1 MAKKKFRVGVAAR
14 TIDGREIK
22 PEFISSAAASYD
34 PNVYGARINL
44 EHIRGVM
51 PDSPFGA
58 YGDVI
63 AVEYK
68 EDVIGGKKRGAL
80 YAEIEPTD
88 ELIELNKKG
97 QKVYTSMELQPDFPE
112 EGSWYLVGLAIT
124 DSPASMGTQKL
135 SFSAAEKEKNHLF
148 SGYEEIEFIDADDE
162 DADTRLSIVERIKA
176 MFISLKAAADKKGSE
191 LEQAIELLAQE
202 FTALAQQLPA
212 DNSEDVASLK
222 SELASLQES
231 FNTLQDQYAAI
242 DEALNSTEQFSR
254 RPPASGGQSG
264 NESVTDC

>member
-22 PEFISSAAASYD
+22 PEFISSAAKTYD

-44 EHIRGVM
+44 EHIRGIY
-51 PDSPFGA
+51 PDSAFGA

-68 EDVIGGKKRGAL
+68 EEVIGGKKRGAL
-80 YAEIEPTD
+80 YAEIEPTA

-112 EGSWYLVGLAIT
+112 EGSWYLVGLAVT

-148 SGYEEIEFIDADDE
+148 SAYEEIEFIDADEE
-162 DADTRLSIVERIKA
+162 DADTRPGIVERIKG
-176 MFISLKAAADKKGSE
+176 MFSSLKAAADKKGSE

-212 DNSEDVASLK
+212 DNSTEVANLK
-222 SELASLQES
+222 SELATLQES
-231 FNTLQDQYAAI
+231 FNTLQSQYQEI
-242 DEALNSTEQFSR
+242 DKALEGSEQFSR
-254 RPPASGGQSG
+254 RPPASGGNGSA
-264 NESVTDC
+264 VTDC